1 MVHAAA
7 SSGID
12 AIDVPYLDLENP
24 DGMAEEARLAREL
37 GFSGKGSIHPK
48 QIPIL
53 NDVFTP
59 TAVEIA
65 HAERILNAFAEA
77 DTGLVVVDG
86 KLIEKPVLREM
97 QRILAIAERISA

>member
-1 MVHAAA
+1 M
-7 SSGID
+7 
-12 AIDVPYLDLENP
+12 
-24 DGMAEEARLAREL
+24 
-37 GFSGKGSIHPK
+37 
-48 QIPIL
+48 
-53 NDVFTP
+53 FTP
-59 TAVEIA
+59 TAVGIA